1 MDEKRT
7 IIMTANDMENTLKRI
22 THEIIEK
29 IDLDNAV
36 IVGIKRRGEI
46 LAKRINNCIEKFHG
60 IKLKE
65 GALDITLYRDDLS
78 MIDYHPIIRGTELN
92 FDIND
97 KIIILVDDV
106 LFTGRTVRSALDELV
121 DFGRPSAIRLVVF
134 IDRGNRELPIKP
146 DFIGKEIQTNKG
158 DMIEVHVKE
167 IDGDDSVILIK
178 EE

>member
-1 MDEKRT
+1 MSDNKT

-60 IKLKE
+60 TKLKE

-146 DFIGKEIQTNKG
+146 DFVGKEIQTNKG